1 MQQALAVI
9 DAHLGERLTLPA
21 IAGLLDTSPFHFAH
35 AFKQGTGVAPHQY
48 VIRRRIER
56 AKELLA
62 ATDLPLAEIALAV
75 GCASQS
81 HFSALF
87 HRVTGLT
94 PQTYR
99 AAR

>member
-1 MQQALAVI
+1 M
-9 DAHLGERLTLPA
+9 
-21 IAGLLDTSPFHFAH
+21 SPFHLAH
-35 AFKQGTGVAPHQY
+35 VFKEAMGVAPHQY
-48 VIRRRIER
+48 VVRRRVER

-62 ATDLPLAEIALAV
+62 DTDLPIAEIALKV

-94 PQTYR
+94 PQNYR
-99 AAR
+99 LEEGKSCNLKSRA